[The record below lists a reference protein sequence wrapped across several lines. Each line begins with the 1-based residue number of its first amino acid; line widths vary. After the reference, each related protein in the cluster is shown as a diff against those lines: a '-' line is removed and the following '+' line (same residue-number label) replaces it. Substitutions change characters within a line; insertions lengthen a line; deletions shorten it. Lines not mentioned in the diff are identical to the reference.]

1 VATRVLMVFD
11 LPYAVG
17 PDHDYAEEFADPDGS
32 YTENDVY
39 QALLESGYEVRR
51 LSLYDDARLLFD
63 AVRDF
68 KPDVIF
74 NLCEMFHNV
83 TQWDKNIAALIE
95 LFDIP
100 YTGATSTSLFLCN
113 DKGLCKKILRFH
125 RVRVPRFHTYYRG
138 HKVWLPKTLKLPCIV
153 KPLTEEASRGISQAS
168 IVDDEKG
175 LLARVQMIHE
185 RMNLDAI
192 AEEYIEGRELYVS
205 VIGDRALRILPPREM
220 TFGGMAEDEPRI
232 ATYKA
237 KWDDA
242 YRSRWGIA
250 NDFAKPLDPDVEARI
265 HDVCKRAY
273 RALNIRSYARFDLRV
288 TPSGQVYVIEPN
300 VNPCIAKDDELAQS
314 ASKVGISYP
323 GLIRK
328 VVNQALR
335 RKR

>member
-1 VATRVLMVFD
+1 MATRVLMLFD
-11 LPYAVG
+11 LPYAVKPG
-17 PDHDYAEEFADPDGS
+17 HDYAEEFADPEGS

-39 QALLESGYEVRR
+39 QALLESGYEVHR
-51 LSLYDDARLLFD
+51 LSLYDDVRPLLD

-74 NLCEMFHNV
+74 NLCETFHNV

-95 LFDIP
+95 LLDIP
-100 YTGATSTSLFLCN
+100 YTGASSTSLFLCN

-125 RVRVPRFHTYYRG
+125 RVRVPRFHAYYRG
-138 HKVWLPKTLKLPCIV
+138 LKVWLPKTLKLPCIV

-168 IVDDEKG
+168 VVDDEKS
-175 LLARVQMIHE
+175 LVARVQMIHE

-192 AEEYIEGRELYVS
+192 AEEYVEGRELYVS
-205 VIGDRALRILPPREM
+205 IIGDRALRLLPPREM
-220 TFGGMAEDEPRI
+220 TFGQMSEDEPRI

-242 YRSRWGIA
+242 YRSKWGIA
-250 NDFAKPLDPDVEARI
+250 NDFANALEPALQERI

-288 TPSGQVYVIEPN
+288 TPAGLVYVIEPN
-300 VNPCIAKDDELAQS
+300 VNPCIARDDELAQS
-314 ASKVGISYP
+314 ALQVGIGYP
-323 GLIRK
+323 SLIRK
-328 VVNQALR
+328 LVNQALR